1 MKSVQL
7 NKVKALTL
15 SESSEQAL
23 LFKWAAWN
31 HSAYPEL
38 ELMYHVPNGKKRDII
53 TASRLKAE
61 GVKAGV
67 PDICLPVAR
76 SGYHGM
82 YIELKVRN
90 NKASELQES
99 WLKRLSEQGYFTA
112 VCYGWYEAA
121 EVIKRYLVGKANLSE
136 DKFESEGKL

>member
-1 MKSVQL
+1 MKTIPKSIQP

-31 HSAYPEL
+31 HQAFPEL
-38 ELMYHVPNGKKRDII
+38 ELMHHIPNGGRRDMI
-53 TASRLKAE
+53 TAVRLKAE

-76 SGYHGM
+76 GGYHGL
-82 YIELKVRN
+82 YIEMKVGG
-90 NKASELQES
+90 NKPSDNQES
-99 WLKRLSEQGYFTA
+99 WLKRLTEQGYFTA
-112 VCYGWYEAA
+112 VCYGWFEAA
-121 EVIKRYLVGKANLSE
+121 ETIKRYLAGKAKLE
-136 DKFESEGKL
+136 DVKF